1 MVARAPGST
10 QLPPEGTKLDHHYTL
25 FIDEAGDDKVERL
38 KPDEPYGNSEWL
50 CLGGYLIRAEAERD
64 LASRRDT
71 ILQAI
76 GQKPGGTLHFRNL
89 KHWNREKAAKA
100 LADPSFAARGFV
112 VCSCKATMLNHR
124 NDRAAAASGNQR
136 DYLYNF
142 VSRLLLERVTEY
154 VKNSAQRHGIEEPV
168 LRIVMASRR
177 GHHFGAFKAYVL
189 KLINQATAGT
199 TYLDTRQIEA
209 DVLRYNLIERAPA
222 SRLAGLQLADVM
234 VSAFFQSIERA
245 SPHYADKV
253 AQHLRPLMAER
264 KTSSGRKVIRAGAGV
279 TFYPDRQA
287 VHLLT
292 PEQAAFFE
300 QFGYDTAWLKSRK
313 AQKHKQQFTQAQ
325 RMWSREA

>member
-1 MVARAPGST
+1 M
-10 QLPPEGTKLDHHYTL
+10 DYHYTL

-38 KPDEPYGNSEWL
+38 KPETPDGNSEWL
-50 CLGGYLIRAEAERD
+50 CLGGYLVKAESETELD
-64 LASRRDT
+64 GRRDA
-71 ILQAI
+71 ILKSI
-76 GQKPGGTLHFRNL
+76 GQKPGGVLHFRNL
-89 KHWNREKAAKA
+89 KHWNRGKAAQA
-100 LADPSFAARGFV
+100 LATRTFAARGFV
-112 VCSCKATMLNHR
+112 VCSCKQTMLNHR

-154 VKNSAQRHGIEEPV
+154 VKQSAQRHGIEKPV

-209 DVLRYNLIERAPA
+209 DVLRYNLIDRAPA
-222 SRLAGLQLADVM
+222 SRLAGLQLADVL

-245 SPHYADKV
+245 SPHHADKV
-253 AQHLRPLMAER
+253 AQHLRPLMADR
-264 KTSSGRKVIRAGAGV
+264 KTGRGRTTRAGAGV
-279 TFYPDRQA
+279 TFYPERQA

-300 QFGYDTAWLKSRK
+300 HFGYDTAWLKSRK
-313 AQKHKQQFTQAQ
+313 AQKHEQKFTQAQ
-325 RMWSREA
+325 RLWSRGA